1 MVKHNWMRNDVER
14 VGMGFFAAFSAIRF
28 YLIRDV
34 SGRAK
39 QRLSII

>member
-1 MVKHNWMRNDVER
+1 VVKRKWMRNYVER
-14 VGMGFFAAFSAIRF
+14 VGIGFFAAFSAICF

-34 SGRAK
+34 SGRDK